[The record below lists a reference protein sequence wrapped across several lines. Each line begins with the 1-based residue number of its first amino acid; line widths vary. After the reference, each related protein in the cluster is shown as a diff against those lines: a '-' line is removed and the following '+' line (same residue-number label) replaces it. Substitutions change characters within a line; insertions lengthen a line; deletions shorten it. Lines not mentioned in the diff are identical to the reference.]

1 MAGSTN
7 LRDDE
12 DEIIS
17 SINVI
22 PLVDIMLVLLVIFM
36 VTTQFVQDDLRN
48 KMPPN
53 VPIQLP
59 KAASAQDTNPAL
71 LSIVINQQAE
81 IFLNGKL
88 SSLDGIKA
96 RIAELKKRGQKL
108 EAIVA
113 ADKRLSHG
121 DVLSVID
128 TLRVLGVP
136 DVAVNTRRQEIK

>member
-1 MAGSTN
+1 MAGGSN
-7 LRDDE
+7 LGDEE
-12 DEIIS
+12 DEVIS
-17 SINVI
+17 AINVI

-36 VTTQFVQDDLRN
+36 VTTQFVQDELRN

-59 KAASAQDTNPAL
+59 KASSAMETNPSL
-71 LSIVINQQAE
+71 LSIVVNQKAE

-88 SSLDGIKA
+88 SSIEGIKS
-96 RIAELKKRGQKL
+96 RVAELKKRGQKL

-136 DVAVNTRRQEIK
+136 DVAVNTRRQEIE